1 MSECKH
7 VWELIFNP
15 DNSFRRVVCKNC
27 PEQMDD
33 AEIEY
38 RINERDALY
47 EKAGK
52 AFWEGHMRG
61 RLYGQEAMSKESIV
75 DCAKWLDALLTE

>member
-7 VWELIFNP
+7 EWEIIYNP
-15 DNSFRRVVCKNC
+15 YHGFRRVVCKHC
-27 PEQMDD
+27 AEQMCDD
-33 AEIEY
+33 EIES
-38 RINERDALY
+38 RLNERDTLY
-47 EKAGK
+47 KKAGK